1 MATKTE
7 SKTAAQ
13 ADLKGDALLVP
24 RPECDTG
31 PLHEGCSGP
40 PPTPWLSWKH
50 CFKIYEFREYVM
62 RLEQAA
68 AALQAGVKIRARFEH
83 ALCPLGRKQGPIVH
97 SLTLLPQEE
106 VKIYEYDRYRRAT
119 STSARFSQRSTFFS
133 YVSRVTETLARVKTD
148 FGTSFSSTASVAGS
162 TGGGIDLGII
172 SFGGEASSSASV
184 SVSNH
189 LDVDSVFE
197 TFRHVAEISSQAVE
211 TERSIVVSTFEENVS
226 TDTTFRQLR
235 NANHC
240 HAVTYFIRRVFEV
253 YCLSTRLVGIEVQ
266 IGGNW
271 IDINAVPDA
280 LRDAILKQLGSIIV
294 GQISRRKTEIAIPT
308 DGLLYEAELAHCSS
322 CEPEMER
329 RLELELKKLAL
340 EVELLE
346 RENER
351 RKSRIAA
358 GELSEFVPCC
368 PQPEEVAP

>member
-7 SKTAAQ
+7 RKMAAQ
-13 ADLKGDALLVP
+13 DDLKSDAVLVP
-24 RPECDTG
+24 RPECDPG
-31 PLHEGCSGP
+31 PLHQGCSGP

-50 CFKIYEFREYVM
+50 CFKVYEFREYVI

-68 AALQAGVKIRARFEH
+68 ATLQAGIKIRARFEH
-83 ALCPLGRKQGPIVH
+83 ALCPMGRKQGPIVH

-133 YVSRVTETLARVKTD
+133 YVSRVTETLASVKTD
-148 FGTSFSSTASVAGS
+148 FGSAFSSTASVAGS

-189 LDVDSVFE
+189 LNVDSVFE
-197 TFRHVAEISSQAVE
+197 SFRHVAEISSQAVE

-226 TDTTFRQLR
+226 VDTTFRKLR

-253 YCLSTRLVGIEVQ
+253 YCLSTRLVGIEAQ

-280 LRDAILKQLGSIIV
+280 LRDAILKQLGPVIV
-294 GQISRRKTEIAIPT
+294 GQVSRRSTEIAIPT

-322 CEPEMER
+322 CEPE
-329 RLELELKKLAL
+329 LEKRIGLELKKLAL

-351 RKSRIAA
+351 RKSRIAS

>member
-1 MATKTE
+1 M
-7 SKTAAQ
+7 AAQ
-13 ADLKGDALLVP
+13 ADPKRKGDAVLVP
-24 RPECDTG
+24 RPECDAG

-50 CFKIYEFREYVM
+50 CFKIYEFREYVI

-68 AALQAGVKIRARFEH
+68 ATLQAGIKIRARFEH
-83 ALCPLGRKQGPIVH
+83 ALCPMGRKQGPIVH

-133 YVSRVTETLARVKTD
+133 YVSRVTETLASVKTD
-148 FGTSFSSTASVAGS
+148 FGTAFSSTASVAGS

-189 LDVDSVFE
+189 LNVDSVFE
-197 TFRHVAEISSQAVE
+197 SFRHVAEISSQAVE

-226 TDTTFRQLR
+226 IDTTFRTLR

-271 IDINAVPDA
+271 IDVNAVPDA

-294 GQISRRKTEIAIPT
+294 GQVSRRNTEIAIPT

-322 CEPEMER
+322 CEPEMEK

-351 RKSRIAA
+351 RKSRIAS

>member
-1 MATKTE
+1 MATKTAR
-7 SKTAAQ
+7 KMAGQ
-13 ADLKGDALLVP
+13 AGLKSDAVLVP
-24 RPECDTG
+24 RPECDPG
-31 PLHEGCSGP
+31 PLHQGCSGP

-50 CFKIYEFREYVM
+50 CFKIYEFREYVI

-68 AALQAGVKIRARFEH
+68 ATLQAGIKIRARFEH
-83 ALCPLGRKQGPIVH
+83 ALCPMGRKQGPIVH

-133 YVSRVTETLARVKTD
+133 YVSRVTETLASVKTD
-148 FGTSFSSTASVAGS
+148 FGTAFSSTASVAGS
-162 TGGGIDLGII
+162 AGGGIDLGII

-189 LDVDSVFE
+189 LNVDSVFE
-197 TFRHVAEISSQAVE
+197 SFRHVAEISSQAVE

-226 TDTTFRQLR
+226 VDTTFRKLR

-253 YCLSTRLVGIEVQ
+253 YCLSTRLVGIEAQ

-280 LRDAILKQLGSIIV
+280 LRDAILKQLGPIVV
-294 GQISRRKTEIAIPT
+294 GQVSRRNTEIAIPT

-322 CEPEMER
+322 CEPEMEK

-351 RKSRIAA
+351 RKSRIAS

-368 PQPEEVAP
+368 PQPEEVTP

>member
-7 SKTAAQ
+7 RKTAAQ
-13 ADLKGDALLVP
+13 ADLKGDALLVL

-50 CFKIYEFREYVM
+50 CFKIYEFREYVI

-68 AALQAGVKIRARFEH
+68 AALQAGIKIRARFEH
-83 ALCPLGRKQGPIVH
+83 ALCPMGRKQGPIVH

-106 VKIYEYDRYRRAT
+106 VKIWEYDRYRRAT

-133 YVSRVTETLARVKTD
+133 YVSRVTETLASVKTD
-148 FGTSFSSTASVAGS
+148 FGTAFSSTASVAGS

-172 SFGGEASSSASV
+172 SFGAEASSSASV

-226 TDTTFRQLR
+226 TDTTFRKLR

-253 YCLSTRLVGIEVQ
+253 YCLSTRLVGIEAQ

-280 LRDAILKQLGSIIV
+280 LKDAILKQLGSIIV
-294 GQISRRKTEIAIPT
+294 GQVSRRKTEIAIPS
-308 DGLLYEAELAHCSS
+308 DGLLYEAELAQCSS
-322 CEPEMER
+322 CEPELER
-329 RLELELKKLAL
+329 RLELELKKLEL

-351 RKSRIAA
+351 RKSRIAS